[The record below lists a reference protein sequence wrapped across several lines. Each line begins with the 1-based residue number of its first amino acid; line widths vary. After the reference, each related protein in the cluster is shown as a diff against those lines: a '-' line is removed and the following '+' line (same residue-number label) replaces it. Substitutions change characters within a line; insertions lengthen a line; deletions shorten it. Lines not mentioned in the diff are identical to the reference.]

1 MNATKIFP
9 STESFFA
16 NFLKKNELLQKNDTS
31 EKTSFFSS
39 DRPKPMTRAQLF
51 ELEQQLLTTKTLL
64 AEKEFDLKHKIE
76 AGRIHQ
82 ISPSKIKANP
92 FQPRKMFED
101 GSIIALAD
109 SIRRFGILQPL
120 TLRPLRE
127 DSAPSHRTYA
137 ENSQLYE
144 LIAGE
149 RRLRAA
155 KLLELATV
163 PCIILDADDRRSA
176 ELALIENLQRENL
189 NMFEQAGAIA
199 SLIDIYALTQEQI
212 ARRLSVSQSYVANK
226 LRILRLSENERELI
240 LKAGLTERHA
250 RAFLRIHDPDKR
262 FSVVI
267 HAAKNNLNVAQ
278 TEEYVDRILADVEH
292 AKRTPNCQKRKVIIK
307 DIGLFFNAVEKA
319 VSTVKDAGIDI
330 FSQREEC
337 EEEIRWIIRI
347 PKADRIPQ

>member
-9 STESFFA
+9 ATESFFSH
-16 NFLKKNELLQKNDTS
+16 FKNEFS
-31 EKTSFFSS
+31 GKTSFFSS
-39 DRPKPMTRAQLF
+39 ERPKPMTRAQLF
-51 ELEQQLLTTKTLL
+51 ELEQQLLTTKTIL
-64 AEKEFDLKHKIE
+64 AEKEFDLKNKIE

-82 ISPSKIKANP
+82 ISPTKIKANP

-127 DSAPSHRTYA
+127 ETSSHSAA
-137 ENSQLYE
+137 ENPKLYE

-155 KLLELATV
+155 KLLELAAV
-163 PCIILDADDRRSA
+163 PCIILEADDRRSA

-212 ARRLSVSQSYVANK
+212 ARRLSVSQSYIANK
-226 LRILRLSENERELI
+226 LRILRLSESERELI

-250 RAFLRIHDPDKR
+250 RAFLRLHDPDKR
-262 FSVVI
+262 FCVVL

-292 AKRTPNCQKRKVIIK
+292 AKRTPICQKKKVIIK

-337 EEEIRWIIRI
+337 DEEIRWIIRI
-347 PKADRIPQ
+347 PKPDRTLMQK